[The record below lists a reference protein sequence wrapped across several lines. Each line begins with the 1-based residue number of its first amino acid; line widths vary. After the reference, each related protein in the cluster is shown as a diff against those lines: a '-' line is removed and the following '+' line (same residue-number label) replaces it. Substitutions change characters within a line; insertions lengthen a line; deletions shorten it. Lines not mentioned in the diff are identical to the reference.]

1 MLSSIEFLRQD
12 DADRISMFASTYHN
26 VAAED
31 ITNVICDFI
40 RDNKDRQ
47 FLYLY
52 AMDKIMKN
60 V

>member
-1 MLSSIEFLRQD
+1 
-12 DADRISMFASTYHN
+12 MFASTYHN

-40 RDNKDRQ
+40 RDNQDRQ